1 MAVHM
6 RFQVTSRGDGRL
18 DGGKGWDTSESLE
31 PKRNLNRV
39 GSFCRELYISVLQ
52 GVGGVC
58 GSEFEISSDQ
68 PWRWSIGWRYGVGTH
83 PKA

>member
-1 MAVHM
+1 MAVSF
-6 RFQVTSRGDGRL
+6 RFQVTSRGDGQL
-18 DGGKGWDTSESLE
+18 EGGKGWDTSESLE

-58 GSEFEISSDQ
+58 GSEFQISSDQ
-68 PWRWSIGWRYGVGTH
+68 PWRWSIGRR
-83 PKA
+83 